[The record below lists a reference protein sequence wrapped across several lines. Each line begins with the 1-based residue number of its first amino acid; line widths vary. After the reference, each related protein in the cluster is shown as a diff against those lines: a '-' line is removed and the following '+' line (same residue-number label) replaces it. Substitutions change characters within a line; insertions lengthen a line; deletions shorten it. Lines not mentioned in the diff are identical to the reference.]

1 MALNMDNEI
10 VWLLLHDLEEGKI
23 TANQF
28 RTAVTNA
35 EIENLK
41 KNIDSLYLGYAQS
54 LNSSPYGNIW
64 KRTEFTTKENRNADT
79 VDQLHYEMCKDSSD
93 PCKNC
98 PNFQTFHYL
107 GEPDKTFCTSNY
119 CPEWDKGQPKSK
131 AAPKVKKL
139 TVEEWRRK
147 VAKEEE
153 PANPCAGCKFRKYHD
168 WLEPTWKGFSAHYY
182 DCENPSCPN
191 WNRLWWRNNDDGSP
205 LLDQA
210 PIKLKRKIQHA
221 AYALVTWMNNAIS
234 TISEEI

>member
-28 RTAVTNA
+28 RAAVTNA

-54 LNSSPYGNIW
+54 LGSSRYAYIETMRKDDHERKNS
-64 KRTEFTTKENRNADT
+64 DT
-79 VDQLHYEMCKDSSD
+79 INPLHYEMCKDSSD
-93 PCKNC
+93 ACNSCPKCVSLYAGDEVVEQCCKDHTC
-98 PNFQTFHYL
+98 PVWLKDH
-107 GEPDKTFCTSNY
+107 PKDKA
-119 CPEWDKGQPKSK
+119 KR
-131 AAPKVKKL
+131 VKIL
-139 TVEEWRRK
+139 TVEEWK
-147 VAKEEE
+147 SKISKEKPE
-153 PANPCAGCKFRKYHD
+153 NPCAGCKFRKYYD
-168 WLEPTWKGFSAHYY
+168 WAEPTWTGFSAHYY

-205 LLDQA
+205 LLDQE

-221 AYALVTWMNNAIS
+221 AYALVTWMNDAIS